1 MMSQVQVMQTFGTV
15 EMPKDLRECSWY
27 SPRTVGVLNRP
38 AADDLVQ
45 QKFLG
50 QLLDAFRQQGHTVIE
65 DPKGAVNLMLAFF
78 DISEDKRPIVDRI
91 PERELP
97 LALSIMR
104 EYGLSKRPD
113 NLVGFVTIRERLHDV
128 PHTEVIE
135 AARTTMARLGVP
147 KVIFLSGNRKT
158 GELYEATYNTLEGGH
173 PTDTQ
178 DIAFRLRDRLVSAA
192 CAREVGA
199 DYEVVENKISNEA
212 WARTRT
218 PEALIE
224 AGHRMAMLNLLPA
237 PKKIHEYVSPNLAR
251 IYERYMNMKGFSEG
265 MLFAFDPD
273 TGTLMVTASGSW
285 EVDKRALR
293 REEVVAIGGMANGK
307 IQVWAAEGVK
317 PKGPSVEAMEMYT
330 LLESVPT
337 VRLSRNGSNG
347 WKIDPHGS
355 VIAPVIRGG
364 IHVHVGV
371 ESIDDRYVENIAAN
385 RNSYPYGFG
394 CGTDLMKELAQD
406 AARRS
411 NAIKNPSDSRMY
423 VRWPMLYH
431 GDTVVEL
438 WKPGNTSQPLQGLL
452 DMYDPERVGAIKYT
466 PDHIH
471 QLN

>member
-1 MMSQVQVMQTFGTV
+1 MVPQIMETFGRI
-15 EMPKDLRECSWY
+15 EIPKDLRECVWF
-27 SPRTVGVLNRP
+27 SPRTVGVLNQP

-45 QKFLG
+45 QFFLR
-50 QLLDAFRQQGHTVIE
+50 QLLDAFKEQGHTVVE
-65 DPKGAVNLMLAFF
+65 NPKGAVNLMLAFF
-78 DISEDKRPIVDRI
+78 DVPEDGRAITERVS
-91 PERELP
+91 EREMP
-97 LALSIMR
+97 LALTIMR

-113 NLVGFVTIRERLHDV
+113 NLVGFVTIPERLQDM
-128 PHTEVIE
+128 PHTHVIE
-135 AARTTMARLGVP
+135 AARTTMARLGTP

-158 GELYEATYNTLEGGH
+158 GELYQATYNTLEGGH

-178 DIAFRLRDRLVSAA
+178 DIARRLRDRLISAA

-199 DYEVVENKISNEA
+199 DYEVIENKISNEA

-218 PEALIE
+218 PEALID
-224 AGHRMAMLNLLPA
+224 AGHRMASLNLLPA

-265 MLFAFDPD
+265 MLFAFDPE

-293 REEVVAIGGMANGK
+293 RDEVVAIGGMENGK

-337 VRLSRNGSNG
+337 IRLSRDGASG
-347 WKIDPHGS
+347 WKADPKGT
-355 VIAPVIRGG
+355 VVAPIIRGG
-364 IHVHVGV
+364 VHVHVGV
-371 ESIDDRYVENIAAN
+371 ESIDERYVENIPAN
-385 RNSYPYGFG
+385 RTAYPYGFG

-411 NAIKNPSDSRMY
+411 RAIMDPSDPRLY

-438 WKPGNTSQPLQGLL
+438 WKPTNTSQPLQGLL
-452 DMYDPERVGAIKYT
+452 DMYDPKCVGAIKYT